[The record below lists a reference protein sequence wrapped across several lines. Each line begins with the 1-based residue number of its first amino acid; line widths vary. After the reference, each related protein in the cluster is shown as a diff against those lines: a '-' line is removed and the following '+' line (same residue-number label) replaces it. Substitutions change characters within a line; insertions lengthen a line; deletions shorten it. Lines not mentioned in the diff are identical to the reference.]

1 MPLLCEC
8 PVGLNVQS
16 SKTQNVLL
24 FFLRI
29 LGSFNLHVCV
39 CVCVCVY
46 VCERDVVE
54 RLTGLA
60 DCST

>member
-1 MPLLCEC
+1 MPLLCGC

-16 SKTQNVLL
+16 SKKQNVLL
-24 FFLRI
+24 FSCVFSGVLTCM
-29 LGSFNLHVCV
+29 CV
-39 CVCVCVY
+39 CMC